1 MDLAYKQEVGVGALV
16 LVGFALFAL
25 GLFWFSG
32 KTIGAHG
39 AYVDVVF
46 ANVQGLKEGDP
57 VLVSGVKK
65 GRVAKVRLD
74 RVGKVTVTLELQN
87 DVRPHMNAGATI
99 SSLDFFGAKLVDYS
113 PGAQDSPV
121 LPSGRVIAGTE
132 QEQLTDIAHGVATR
146 ANELIGNA
154 SGLVNNQL
162 GVDIHNTMVATQRAM
177 NTVTQ
182 MGGGPVVNQTTQ
194 TLAAIQRVMSRI
206 DTLLG
211 SANPQATGKRI
222 DTLSTNMAKLT
233 EQLSQASGTLNGLLT
248 KMNKGEGTLGKLASD
263 STLYND
269 LHQTLAALTALLT
282 DLKERPGRYLNVK
295 VF

>member
-16 LVGFALFAL
+16 LVGFALFAF

-39 AYVDVVF
+39 TYVDAVF

-99 SSLDFFGAKLVDYS
+99 SSLDLFGAKLIDYS
-113 PGAQDSPV
+113 PGAEDSPP
-121 LPSGRVIAGTE
+121 LPAGRVIVGTE
-132 QEQLTDIAHGVATR
+132 QEQITDIAHGVATR

-162 GVDIHNTMVATQRAM
+162 GVDIHNTMIATQRAM

-182 MGGGPVVNQTTQ
+182 MGGGPLVNQTTQ
-194 TLAAIQRVMSRI
+194 TLAAIQRVMARF
-206 DTLLG
+206 DTVLG
-211 SANPQATGKRI
+211 AANPQTTGKRI

-233 EQLSQASGTLNGLLT
+233 EQLSQASTTLNGVLT

-263 STLYND
+263 TTLYND

>member
-16 LVGFALFAL
+16 LFGFALFAF

-39 AYVDVVF
+39 TYVDAVF

-74 RVGKVTVTLELQN
+74 RVGKVTVTLELSS
-87 DVRPHMNAGATI
+87 DVKPHMNAGATI

-113 PGAQDSPV
+113 PGADDSPL
-121 LPSGRVIAGTE
+121 LPSGRVIVGTE

-162 GVDIHNTMVATQRAM
+162 GVDIHNTMIATQRAM

-182 MGGGPVVNQTTQ
+182 MGGGPMVNQTTQ
-194 TLAAIQRVMSRI
+194 TLAAIQHVMSRI
-206 DTLLG
+206 DTVLG
-211 SANPQATGKRI
+211 AANPSATGRRI
-222 DTLSTNMAKLT
+222 DTLSTNMARLT
-233 EQLSQASGTLNGLLT
+233 DQLSQASGSLNRLLQ
-248 KMNKGEGTLGKLASD
+248 KMDSGQGTLGMLATD
-263 STLYND
+263 TTLYHD
-269 LHQTLAALTALLT
+269 LHQTLTALTTLLN
-282 DLKERPGRYLNVK
+282 DIKERPGRYINVK
-295 VF
+295 LW

>member
-16 LVGFALFAL
+16 LTGLALFAL
-25 GLFWFSG
+25 GLYWFSG
-32 KTIGAHG
+32 RSIGSHG
-39 AYVDVVF
+39 VYVDAVF
-46 ANVQGLKEGDP
+46 TNIQGLKEGDP

-74 RVGKVTVTLELQN
+74 RVGKVTVTLELSS
-87 DVRPHMNAGATI
+87 DVSPKIDAGATI
-99 SSLDFFGAKLVDYS
+99 ASLDFFGAKLVDYF
-113 PGAQDSPV
+113 PGSQDAP
-121 LPSGRVIAGTE
+121 LPDGRVIVGTE
-132 QEQLTDIAHGVATR
+132 QQQLTDIAQGVATR
-146 ANELIGNA
+146 ASELIGHA
-154 SGLVNNQL
+154 SGLVNDQL
-162 GVDIHNTMVATQRAM
+162 GVDIHNTMIATQRAM
-177 NTVTQ
+177 NTVTV
-182 MGGGPVVNQTTQ
+182 MGGGPLVNQTTQ
-194 TLAAIQRVMSRI
+194 TLAAIQKVMSRF

-211 SANPQATGKRI
+211 AANPSTAGKRI

-233 EQLSQASGTLNGLLT
+233 EQLSQASSTLNGLLT
-248 KMNKGEGTLGKLASD
+248 KMNRGEGTLGKLASD

>member
-32 KTIGAHG
+32 KTIGTHG
-39 AYVDVVF
+39 VFVDAVF

-74 RVGKVTVTLELQN
+74 RVGKVTVTLELSN
-87 DVRPHMNAGATI
+87 DVRPKIDAGATI
-99 SSLDFFGAKLVDYS
+99 VSLDFFGAKLVDYF
-113 PGAQDSPV
+113 PGAKDDP
-121 LPSGRVIAGTE
+121 LPAGRVIVGTE

-162 GVDIHNTMVATQRAM
+162 GVDIHNTMIATQRAM

-182 MGGGPVVNQTTQ
+182 MGGGPLVNQTTQ
-194 TLAAIQRVMSRI
+194 TLAAIQGVMARF
-206 DTLLG
+206 DTVMG
-211 SANPQATGKRI
+211 AANPQATGKRI

-233 EQLSQASGTLNGLLT
+233 DQLSQASSTLNGLLT

-269 LHQTLAALTALLT
+269 LHQTLTALTALLT

>member
-16 LVGFALFAL
+16 LVGFALFAF

-39 AYVDVVF
+39 IYVDAVF

-74 RVGKVTVTLELQN
+74 RVGKVTVTLELSS
-87 DVRPHMNAGATI
+87 DVKPHMNAGATI

-113 PGAQDSPV
+113 PGPDDSPL
-121 LPSGRVIAGTE
+121 LPAGRVIVGTE

-146 ANELIGNA
+146 ANELIGHA
-154 SGLVNNQL
+154 SGLVNDQL
-162 GVDIHNTMVATQRAM
+162 AVDIHNTMVATQRAM
-177 NTVTQ
+177 NTVTNT
-182 MGGGPVVNQTTQ
+182 GGGPLVNQTTQ
-194 TLAAIQRVMSRI
+194 TLASIQRVMSRF

-211 SANPQATGKRI
+211 AANPTVAGKRI

-233 EQLSQASGTLNGLLT
+233 DQLSQASTTLNGLLT
-248 KMNKGEGTLGKLASD
+248 KMNKGDGTLGKLASD
-263 STLYND
+263 TTLYND
-269 LHQTLAALTALLT
+269 LHQTLTALTALLT

>member
-16 LVGFALFAL
+16 LFGFALFAF

-39 AYVDVVF
+39 VYVDAVF

-74 RVGKVTVTLELQN
+74 RVGKVTVTLELSS
-87 DVRPHMNAGATI
+87 DVKPHMNAGATI

-113 PGAQDSPV
+113 PGAEDSPL
-121 LPSGRVIAGTE
+121 LPSGRVIVGTE

-177 NTVTQ
+177 NTVTAT
-182 MGGGPVVNQTTQ
+182 GGGPLVNQTTQ
-194 TLAAIQRVMSRI
+194 TLASIQRVMARF

-211 SANPQATGKRI
+211 AANPSVAGKRI
-222 DTLSTNMAKLT
+222 DTLSTNMARLT
-233 EQLSQASGTLNGLLT
+233 DQLSQASGSLNRLMQ
-248 KMNKGEGTLGKLASD
+248 KMDSGQGTLGMLATD
-263 STLYND
+263 TTLYHD
-269 LHQTLAALTALLT
+269 LHQTLTALTTLLN
-282 DLKERPGRYLNVK
+282 DIKERPGRYINVK
-295 VF
+295 LW

>member
-16 LVGFALFAL
+16 LVGLGLFAF

-39 AYVDVVF
+39 IYVDAVF

-74 RVGKVTVTLELQN
+74 RVGKVTVTLELSS
-87 DVRPHMNAGATI
+87 DVRPKIDAGATI
-99 SSLDFFGAKLVDYS
+99 SSLDFFGAKLVDYF
-113 PGAQDSPV
+113 PGSQDAP
-121 LPSGRVIAGTE
+121 LPNGRVIIGTE
-132 QEQLTDIAHGVATR
+132 QQQLTDIAQGVATR
-146 ANELIGNA
+146 ASELIGHA
-154 SGLVNNQL
+154 SGLVNDQL
-162 GVDIHNTMVATQRAM
+162 AVDIHNTMVATQRAM
-177 NTVTQ
+177 NTVTAT
-182 MGGGPVVNQTTQ
+182 GGGPLVNQTTQ
-194 TLAAIQRVMSRI
+194 TLASIQKVMSRI
-206 DTLLG
+206 DTVLG
-211 SANPQATGKRI
+211 AANPQATGKRI
-222 DTLSTNMAKLT
+222 DTLSTNMARLT
-233 EQLSQASGTLNGLLT
+233 DQLSQASATLNGVLT

-263 STLYND
+263 TTLYND